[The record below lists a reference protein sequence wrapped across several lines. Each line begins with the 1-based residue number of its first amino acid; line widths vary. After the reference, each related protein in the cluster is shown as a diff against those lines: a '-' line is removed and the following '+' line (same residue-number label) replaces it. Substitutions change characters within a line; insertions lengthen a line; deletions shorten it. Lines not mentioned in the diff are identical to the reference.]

1 MWTCG
6 DGIDQAKLF
15 LCFNVSKRHPTATRS
30 SRQLFMRPLS
40 DYPCT
45 LHLRLPVPHLKK
57 STSHWS
63 KTSGYVKFTVFR
75 QCNTMYSRGWMI
87 KRFNGP
93 DGIQATRCATVK
105 GSKFWPF
112 GNFNMPPNL
121 KYRHFHFVPLES
133 APACSRLLDMGGWPL
148 PLLFPLKLKCFYH
161 HLHQKGGRG
170 GWELNLRLNSTAPQP
185 PSHHSGCQDELTV
198 YSRQV
203 KLLDNFLRAVKY
215 HEFPNIPQLRNYTSL
230 TNQILRVACSGPL
243 FRVRFY
249 FVTVCVCVCFI
260 RKKKKKK
267 APFKISKMTQNCQAA
282 WKCVLK

>member
-1 MWTCG
+1 MLSL
-6 DGIDQAKLF
+6 QF
-15 LCFNVSKRHPTATRS
+15 LDNVI
-30 SRQLFMRPLS
+30 
-40 DYPCT
+40 PCT
-45 LHLRLPVPHLKK
+45 AVDEWLRGLTAPTVYRRRGAPQWRAPNFDHL
-57 STSHWS
+57 
-63 KTSGYVKFTVFR
+63 
-75 QCNTMYSRGWMI
+75 
-87 KRFNGP
+87 
-93 DGIQATRCATVK
+93 GI
-105 GSKFWPF
+105 
-112 GNFNMPPNL
+112 FNMPPNL

-249 FVTVCVCVCFI
+249 FVTVCVCSLHQ
-260 RKKKKKK
+260 KKKRKRRKLPSK
-267 APFKISKMTQNCQAA
+267 FQKWPKIARLPENVC
-282 WKCVLK
+282 